1 MFHLPSDYCLVIKK
15 IYRTWNKQLR
25 SKMVDWNNVM
35 KMGFYAS
42 LLAGC
47 IIFIV
52 VCAMFAGFTT
62 VLIILLVFLILTSIG
77 GAYIFESNDKN
88 YILIFLVIYIVL
100 FALFAYF
107 SGVIWSIGA
116 PIVAVVL
123 CGIVVFY
130 KWPTTTLPLT

>member
-1 MFHLPSDYCLVIKK
+1 
-15 IYRTWNKQLR
+15 
-25 SKMVDWNNVM
+25 MVDWNNVM

-130 KWPTTTLPLT
+130 K